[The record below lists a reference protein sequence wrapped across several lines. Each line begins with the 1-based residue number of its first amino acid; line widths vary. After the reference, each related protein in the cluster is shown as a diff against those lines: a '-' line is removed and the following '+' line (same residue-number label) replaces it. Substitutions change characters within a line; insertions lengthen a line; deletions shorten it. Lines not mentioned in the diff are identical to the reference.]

1 MSVNLARTY
10 RWAFSCLGS
19 DGILASGGSAHTV
32 RLWDQTV
39 SAAKLCPVILV
50 ESCQLSS
57 GQTVK
62 LSPVAVKIR
71 RLSAGTS
78 DRGV

>member
-1 MSVNLARTY
+1 MSVLQGHTVGVV
-10 RWAFSCLGS
+10 SCIGS
-19 DGILASGGSAHTV
+19 DGILAGSSAHTV
-32 RLWDQTV
+32 RLWRSDGKPPNF
-39 SAAKLCPVILV
+39 AVILA

-71 RLSAGTS
+71 RLSAGTFRRAS
-78 DRGV
+78 V